1 MRRGHLTKEHGGA
14 VEYLQG
20 LQYQIIT
27 YCKLAIQNPWMAN
40 LQSQSSE
47 F

>member
-20 LQYQIIT
+20 LQYQIINQ
-27 YCKLAIQNPWMAN
+27 IND
-40 LQSQSSE
+40 SQLILIH
-47 F
+47 